1 MSTLYK
7 ALSKE
12 IWDRLTDEEKS
23 RETQRW
29 FDSRGK
35 VHRMFINEY
44 GIEEYN
50 RWRQSQI
57 AMSKWEREYR
67 RLHNIHPLD
76 TAPVWDEYG
85 KDLY

>member
-1 MSTLYK
+1 MGLYK
-7 ALSKE
+7 P
-12 IWDRLTDEEKS
+12 LTDQEWNKLTKFQKRLEGQK
-23 RETQRW
+23 W

-44 GIEEYN
+44 GVEAYN
-50 RWRQSQI
+50 EWRASRIPMSQ
-57 AMSKWEREYR
+57 WERAFR
-67 RLHNIHPLD
+67 RLHNLHPLD